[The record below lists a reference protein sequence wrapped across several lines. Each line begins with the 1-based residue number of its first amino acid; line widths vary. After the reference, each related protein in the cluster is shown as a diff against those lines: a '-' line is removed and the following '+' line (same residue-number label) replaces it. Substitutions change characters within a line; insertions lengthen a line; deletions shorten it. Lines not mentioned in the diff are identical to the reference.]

1 MLNQQVN
8 NFLLSKVSLKRLE
21 LIVLD
26 IPQKEVFVS
35 AIGHRKSRKALIIKW
50 INKNGIVG
58 YGECSCRP
66 DPFYSHEFVEA
77 SLLLINDFIF
87 PLVKNAI
94 TYKQVLDK
102 LAKVRGW
109 NFTKAAIEFAMNDT
123 LRREGGIGIIESWGG
138 QPIAKVPVGISLG
151 LFDSLQ
157 SLAHKLNEVEQDN
170 YQRIKFKIN
179 CNYNDPA
186 IHERIQ
192 ALDHNNIS
200 FDANGSFS
208 VDSFELL
215 NRFASMGYTIEQ
227 PFLPGEIYQYQD
239 YIEHYKPFSICLDED
254 IESYGNLVSLRSEMN
269 EVNIK
274 PGRVGGLY
282 NTLKMIDFCHEHNL
296 HAWIGGMFESGI
308 GRAQNLQLASLL
320 PDAKAHDLSP
330 SSRYFTK
337 DVLQEPISMDN
348 GFINTENFMHV
359 EVNDEAL
366 DSMTVNKIILV
377 NE

>member
-1 MLNQQVN
+1 M
-8 NFLLSKVSLKRLE
+8 LSKVSLKRLE

-35 AIGHRKSRKALIIKW
+35 AIGQRESHKALIIKW
-50 INKNGIVG
+50 INKNDIVG

-77 SLLLINDFIF
+77 SLIVVNDFIF
-87 PLVKNAI
+87 PLLKNAS

-123 LRREGGIGIIESWGG
+123 LRRESGIGIIESWGG

-151 LFDSLQ
+151 LFDSVQ

-170 YQRIKFKIN
+170 YQRIKFKIS

-192 ALDHNNIS
+192 ALDHSNIS

-239 YIEHYKPFSICLDED
+239 YIERYKPFSICLDED

-282 NTLKMIDFCHEHNL
+282 NTIKMIDFCHEHNL

-359 EVNDEAL
+359 EVDEEAL